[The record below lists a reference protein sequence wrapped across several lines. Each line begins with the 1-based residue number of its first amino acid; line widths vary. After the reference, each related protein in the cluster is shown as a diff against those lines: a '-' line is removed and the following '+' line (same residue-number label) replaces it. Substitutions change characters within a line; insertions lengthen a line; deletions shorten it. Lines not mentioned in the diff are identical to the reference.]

1 MYSTKVFYV
10 SSDSNIKYPFLDGF
24 AFFNADLVIGNNAYR
39 EYINE
44 NNNNEDYP
52 DGCCVIIN
60 KKDDKIIIKRDYHGY
75 YPIYYYKKDNFWC
88 VSSSILHIQKKLK
101 EKKINIEYDNVN
113 IEIWKS
119 KLALALQASSYYTFI
134 KDVML
139 LPVGCDLIIKNG
151 KLDIEYRKIDNI
163 YKTYQESLENCLY
176 IWRKRFET
184 VLRNDIGVRMELTG
198 GIDSRT
204 LFSFVAN
211 KNNLLDFKYRNN
223 SIFIYS
229 DVNHKEDFYIAN
241 KISSV
246 YNIKI
251 NGHLNEKYHAKSLSS
266 CESYNN
272 WRYYNIGRYS
282 PIVFPTSK
290 FNINCINFGGEG
302 GEDNRGFY
310 GREDNGSFIPFEVYL
325 KKYQQYF
332 SKKEFY
338 DKWVEYIYEAL
349 EIIKKNNVNKNISDS
364 ILHYREFR
372 STHHTSKFPF
382 YKFNCA
388 VLGSKYFHNI
398 ACYAEKESIE
408 NGQILYDIINNN
420 DNHLLMIPF
429 DKEYKNMTSINIKRL
444 MNVIVQSDS
453 LYGKVYNYYDE
464 KLINMECVNFELM
477 DDEFNNCNSLQILI
491 KKSKNIINENKDIVI
506 DILGK
511 EFFDKM
517 NKDILSIDYNSNRI
531 NLHADGVLLHLCE
544 LIKSVIS

>member
-1 MYSTKVFYV
+1 MNGTKVFYI
-10 SSDSNIKYPFLDGF
+10 SSDSRVECPFLDGF
-24 AFFNADLVIGNNAYR
+24 AFFDADLVIGNKAYK
-39 EYINE
+39 EYIRKNI
-44 NNNNEDYP
+44 NNEEYP

-60 KKDDKIIIKRDYHGY
+60 KRDEDIVIQRDYHGY
-75 YPIYYYKKDNFWC
+75 YPIYYYKNDNFWC
-88 VSSSILHIQKKLK
+88 VSSSILHVQKKLK
-101 EKKINIEYDNVN
+101 EKKIDIEYDNVN

-134 KDVML
+134 KDVKL
-139 LPVGCDLIIKNG
+139 LPVGCDLIIKDG
-151 KLDIEYRKIDNI
+151 KLKVEYRNVDDI
-163 YKTYQESLENCLY
+163 YKTYQESLETCLY

-184 VLRNDIGVRMELTG
+184 VFRSSIGVRMELTG

-204 LFSFVAN
+204 LFSFAAN
-211 KNNLLDFKYRNN
+211 KNNLLGNKYKNN

-229 DVNHKEDFYIAN
+229 DPNHKEDFCIAEKITNLYNTNVNN
-241 KISSV
+241 KLDVKYQSSNLTS
-246 YNIKI
+246 Y
-251 NGHLNEKYHAKSLSS
+251 
-266 CESYNN
+266 ESYNN

-290 FNINCINFGGEG
+290 FNTNCINFGGEG

-310 GREDNGSFIPFEVYL
+310 GREDNGSFIPFESYL

-338 DKWVEYIYEAL
+338 DKWVMYIYEAL
-349 EIIKKNNVNKNISDS
+349 ETIKKVNVNKNISDS

-429 DKEYKNMTSINIKRL
+429 DKEYKNMTSINIKKL
-444 MNVIVQSDS
+444 IDVSIYSDLS
-453 LYGKVYNYYDE
+453 YGKIYKYSDDN
-464 KLINMECVNFELM
+464 LINMEYV
-477 DDEFNNCNSLQILI
+477 EFDNIDNKFDNCNSLQILI
-491 KKSKNIINENKDIVI
+491 NRSKDIICKNKDIFI
-506 DILGK
+506 DIFGK
-511 EFFDKM
+511 EYFEKI
-517 NKDILSIDYNSNRI
+517 NKDILSIDYNSKRI

-544 LIKSVIS
+544 LIDSIS